1 MTREQKLALIF
12 AVVLILGVGVLLSD
26 HLSSARKSDLGTV
39 DPQKNS
45 GPGQLEE
52 PGLVRNLAFLEET
65 NKPAMQPAAIIQ
77 TGINQPGGSAPIIG
91 EPTPRQPEIKS
102 ASRDPFEAL
111 ANKVTDAGRDLL
123 NGQTPP
129 PAVGVDRYN
138 DVGRGSLGGDGSA
151 AVNQVES
158 LIRADGSR
166 THTIAEGD
174 TLWSISAK
182 YYGSGAAHK
191 KLAAYNA
198 SRLGEGGELRIGAS
212 LLIPPA
218 EKLGLASAAAETKPV
233 AMEKE
238 TTATLKEPAKKE
250 EKKDSPGSY
259 TVRSGDTLAGIAKK
273 TLGSAGRWE
282 EILDLNRS
290 VIDDETAVPAGTVLK
305 LPKR

>member
-1 MTREQKLALIF
+1 MTREQKIALIF
-12 AVVLILGVGVLLSD
+12 AVALILGVGVLLSD
-26 HLSSARKSDLGTV
+26 HLSGAQKSELGTV

-52 PGLVRNLAFLEET
+52 PGLGRNLAFLDEAK
-65 NKPAMQPAAIIQ
+65 KPAVQQPVMIH
-77 TGINQPGGSAPIIG
+77 TGTNQPGVSPPIIG
-91 EPTPRQPEIKS
+91 DPMPRQPEMKP
-102 ASRDPFEAL
+102 APQDPFTRL
-111 ANKVTDAGRDLL
+111 ANNVTDAGKDLL
-123 NGQTPP
+123 DGRTPP
-129 PAVGVDRYN
+129 PAVGIDRYN
-138 DVGRGSLGGDGSA
+138 DVGRGSLGGENSPIAD
-151 AVNQVES
+151 S
-158 LIRADGSR
+158 LVRPDGSR
-166 THTIAEGD
+166 THTIEEGD

-191 KLAAYNA
+191 KLAAHNA

-218 EKLGLASAAAETKPV
+218 EKLGLASAAETRPV
-233 AMEKE
+233 ALEKE

-290 VIDDETAVPAGTVLK
+290 VIDDETAVPAGTVLR

>member
-1 MTREQKLALIF
+1 MTREQKIALIF
-12 AVVLILGVGVLLSD
+12 AVALILGVGVLLSD
-26 HLSSARKSDLGTV
+26 HLSGAQKSELGTV

-52 PGLVRNLAFLEET
+52 PGLGRNLAFLEET

-77 TGINQPGGSAPIIG
+77 TGINQPGGSTPIIG
-91 EPTPRQPEIKS
+91 EPVQRQPEIKP
-102 ASRDPFEAL
+102 ASRDPFEVL

-123 NGQTPP
+123 SGHTPP
-129 PAVGVDRYN
+129 AAAGVDRYN
-138 DVGRGSLGGDGSA
+138 DVGRGSLGGENSPIAD
-151 AVNQVES
+151 S
-158 LIRADGSR
+158 LVRADGSR
-166 THTIAEGD
+166 THTIEEGD

-191 KLAAYNA
+191 KLAAFNA

-218 EKLGLASAAAETKPV
+218 EKLGLSSAAAGTKPV
-233 AMEKE
+233 AMESE
-238 TTATLKEPAKKE
+238 TTAALKEPVKKE
-250 EKKDSPGSY
+250 EKKDAPGSY
-259 TVRSGDTLAGIAKK
+259 TVRSGDTLAGIARK